1 MHVAASTGRVVAGR
15 YLLQHPIGRGA
26 MGTVWRA
33 RDSVLDRDVAV
44 KEVRVR
50 GAATSE
56 ETQVLYER
64 TLREART
71 AARLNHPAVVTVF
84 DVIDAAG
91 SPWIVME
98 LVEARSLE
106 QVLAQ
111 DGPLLPCQAADLGTR
126 VLGALHCAHAAGIL
140 HRDVKPSN
148 VLLGPAGRAVLT
160 DFGIATLDGDA
171 SLTQTGMVMGTPG
184 FTAPERV
191 RGELASP
198 ASDLW
203 SLGATLFAAVE
214 GHGPF
219 DDRGG
224 PLAILA
230 AIAHEEPP
238 RPRSAGPLRPV
249 IEALLRRDPWAR
261 PDATAAGEM
270 LAAAATDDR
279 AADDA
284 LAGDR
289 VGDSGPGDPG
299 VAGDDQAGDRRDGA
313 GPGEPGVFGPP
324 AGFGQ
329 GSGFGRP
336 AGRAEPGPPGPLGD
350 FGPAW
355 AAGPPA
361 GDAGDPWAD
370 EWAEGS
376 TGPLPQAGP
385 ADPVDLHL
393 VVSPDEEE
401 PGWAQHAWAGD
412 TPHPYA
418 ADQYPAEAIGAEPFA
433 AEPFA
438 AEPFAAE
445 PFAAEAFAGGLV
457 AGHRRDAP
465 PPGPRHRGI
474 LAELSGLRPDRRG
487 VLLACLAGL
496 AVLGVG
502 LLAGLAWSHG
512 AGRYHSYS
520 VPGRTA
526 GAAAGFTTSVPADWH
541 RTQRGPTTVFTSPSG
556 RTTLQVTP
564 TSLGAPGALG
574 AAHLLETQA
583 VRQGTFP
590 GYRQIALR
598 RFRFSAGTGVLW
610 QYTWQPPGGGRAEV
624 LEALFQ
630 LATRSGR
637 QGYLVQETAPA
648 ATWLLSRPVFNEALR
663 TFRPHP

>member
-111 DGPLLPCQAADLGTR
+111 DGPLFPYQAADLGTR

-148 VLLGPAGRAVLT
+148 VLLGTGGRAVLT

-219 DDRGG
+219 DDRGS

-238 RPRSAGPLRPV
+238 QPRSAGPLRPV

-270 LAAAATDDR
+270 LAAATDDR
-279 AADDA
+279 AAEDG

-289 VGDSGPGDPG
+289 LGDSGPGDPG
-299 VAGDDQAGDRRDGA
+299 LAGDDLADDRRDGA

-324 AGFGQ
+324 AEFGQ
-329 GSGFGRP
+329 GSGSGRP
-336 AGRAEPGPPGPLGD
+336 PGWAGPGRPGPPGD
-350 FGPAW
+350 FGQAW
-355 AAGPPA
+355 AAGPLA
-361 GDAGDPWAD
+361 GDARDPWAD

-376 TGPLPQAGP
+376 TGPLPRAGP

-393 VVSPDEEE
+393 VVSSDEEE

-445 PFAAEAFAGGLV
+445 PFAAEPFAAEPFAAEPFAAEAGRACAGWWPGTV
-457 AGHRRDAP
+457 AT
-465 PPGPRHRGI
+465 PR
-474 LAELSGLRPDRRG
+474 RRG
-487 VLLACLAGL
+487 
-496 AVLGVG
+496 
-502 LLAGLAWSHG
+502 
-512 AGRYHSYS
+512 R
-520 VPGRTA
+520 
-526 GAAAGFTTSVPADWH
+526 AAAGSWPSSAACARTAAVCCWPAW
-541 RTQRGPTTVFTSPSG
+541 PAWPS
-556 RTTLQVTP
+556 
-564 TSLGAPGALG
+564 
-574 AAHLLETQA
+574 
-583 VRQGTFP
+583 
-590 GYRQIALR
+590 
-598 RFRFSAGTGVLW
+598 SA
-610 QYTWQPPGGGRAEV
+610 
-624 LEALFQ
+624 
-630 LATRSGR
+630 
-637 QGYLVQETAPA
+637 
-648 ATWLLSRPVFNEALR
+648 
-663 TFRPHP
+663 